1 MQKIIEIEIMNKIRL
16 GKTDLEVSRI
26 GLGTLA
32 FGHKTK
38 GIQDKDRI
46 CGCINFALDNGINLI
61 DTAEE
66 YSGGLTERFI
76 GEVIK
81 KRGDREELVLVT
93 KVSHDHLGY
102 KEVIKAANKSLERLQ
117 TDHIDLYLVHWPW
130 CYSPISETMKA
141 MDQLLIEG
149 KIRYAGVSNYH
160 NALVLEA
167 MSNLKNGEIVA
178 NELEYN
184 LVNRS
189 IEKEILPFLRQKGI
203 VVLAYSPLLSGFLTT
218 EYDENTML
226 TKDDFR
232 NYWELFKHKENFT
245 RSKALFGTMRQIA
258 EKHDAS
264 AAEVAINWLLKE
276 KDIIPIPGAKKESQ
290 IESSINATRWC
301 LEKDDISRLTAIT
314 DSLELNWDRF

>member
-1 MQKIIEIEIMNKIRL
+1 MNKIKL
-16 GKTDLEVSRI
+16 GKTNLEVSRI

-38 GIQDKDRI
+38 GIQDKDEI
-46 CGCINFALDNGINLI
+46 HNCINFAFDNGINLI

-66 YSGGLTERFI
+66 YSGGFTERFI

-81 KRGDREELVLVT
+81 KRGDREDLVLVT

-102 KEVIKAANKSLERLQ
+102 KEVIKAANNSLERLQ
-117 TDHIDLYLVHWPW
+117 TDYLDIYLVHWPW

-149 KIRYAGVSNYH
+149 KIRYVGVSNYH
-160 NALVLEA
+160 NALVQEA
-167 MSNLKNGEIVA
+167 MSSLQNGEIIT

-184 LVNRS
+184 LINRS
-189 IEKEILPFLRQKGI
+189 IEKEILPFLRQQRI
-203 VVLAYSPLLSGFLTT
+203 VVLAYCPLLSGFLTT
-218 EYDENTML
+218 KYDENTIL

-232 NYWELFKHKENFT
+232 NYWELFKNKENFT
-245 RSKALFGTMRQIA
+245 RSKVLFETMRQIA
-258 EKHDAS
+258 EEHDVS
-264 AAEVAINWLLKE
+264 PAEVAINWLLKE
-276 KDIIPIPGAKKESQ
+276 KDIIPIPGAKKMSQ
-290 IESSINATRWC
+290 IESNIHATQWC
-301 LEKDDISRLTAIT
+301 LRKDEISRLTAIT